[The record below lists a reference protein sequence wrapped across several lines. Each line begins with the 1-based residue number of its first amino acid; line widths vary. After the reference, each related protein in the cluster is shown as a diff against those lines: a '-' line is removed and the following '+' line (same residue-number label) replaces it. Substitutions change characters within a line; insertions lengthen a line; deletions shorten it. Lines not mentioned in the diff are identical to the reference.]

1 MAESVQQYYDLLTE
15 AYLDRRND
23 EDAKCKNFRIAVE
36 QFFKFYVCPD
46 EPETA
51 TLFDRQKCWHEK
63 TGDWPLNRFI
73 SSVRV
78 DLNEISHG
86 LKHVKSKEALDY
98 YYKAC
103 VTIVYRISGE
113 EPDDRTKAA
122 YGLFDN
128 AYLGELNEQ
137 QRDAVLDGKR
147 IIYVNAGPGSGKTRL
162 LVYKV
167 IDLMAKE
174 GSDAKIVALSYTR
187 TSAKSL
193 GDRLQEASDRLNLVR
208 PTIPYSGTIHS
219 YCLNCMK
226 EYRSRNGGR
235 FDYSIADDSEIDE
248 IVEDIFY
255 GLDGAYEREVIK
267 QVVLKPETECDAS
280 LREAIAERKDIYNR
294 ITVGQILSLY
304 YRELESN
311 EDFVKWCGERVNRL
325 LVDEAQDLT
334 IENYQIFDLLLR
346 KLPELKIFLVGDPR
360 QNIFSFLGGSYKNL
374 DEFLKAYE
382 GEVSMRYLSY
392 SYRCPQKVLDFTNT
406 MDFTDCDNVALTSLS
421 KEEGTIRV
429 QGYEDEYEEAKYTV
443 GYIKERGDFGKIAI
457 LSPRLR
463 PLSKIVD
470 ELNKADISFT
480 VKGGSNAIKP
490 HIQAFNCMNRYVES
504 KGKAIGAA
512 NNLCEKIEKP
522 KCRTLKEFGQTE
534 VGAQLNTLSL
544 TYNNGNMPYIELAR
558 KFVGLCRKYLPF
570 GDKVEQDEDFRKLY
584 ALVIKQSAAPADF
597 SRLFKTC
604 RRQFESSEVDFKS
617 TGHTP
622 ESVTI
627 STVHSAKGLEWPC
640 VILPCMSENYFPNKK
655 LQDSVDPEER
665 LDGLNT
671 DRKLLFVGVTRTMKD
686 LVVSYP
692 AMIADTRTQTK
703 ASSLLGALALL

>member
-1 MAESVQQYYDLLTE
+1 MSNSAQLYYGQLTE

-23 EDAKCKNFRIAVE
+23 EDAKCKNFRVVLE
-36 QFFKFYVCPD
+36 DFFRNHVCPG
-46 EPETA
+46 EPDTTTFFE
-51 TLFDRQKCWHEK
+51 LQKLWHDA
-63 TGDWPLNRFI
+63 TGDWPLNRFV

-78 DLNEISHG
+78 DLNDIVHG
-86 LKHVKSKEALDY
+86 HKHVKSKEVLDY
-98 YYKAC
+98 YFKAC
-103 VTIVYRISGE
+103 VTIVYRVSGA

-128 AYLGELNEQ
+128 AYLSEVNEQ
-137 QRDAVLDGKR
+137 QRDAILDAKR

-167 IDLMAKE
+167 VDLMAKE
-174 GSDAKIVALSYTR
+174 GGDAKIVALSYTR

-193 GDRLQEASDRLNLVR
+193 GDRLQEAADRLNLVR

-226 EYRSRNGGR
+226 EYRAHNGGK

-255 GLDGAYEREVIK
+255 GLDGAYERESIK

-280 LREAIAERKDIYNR
+280 LREAISERKDIYNR
-294 ITVGQILSLY
+294 ITVGQILSQF

-311 EDFVKWCGERVNRL
+311 DDFVKWCGERMNRL

-346 KLPELKIFLVGDPR
+346 KLPGLKVFLVGDPR
-360 QNIFSFLGGSYKNL
+360 QNIFGFLGGSYKHL
-374 DEFLKAYE
+374 DEFLKTYE

-392 SYRCPQKVLDFTNT
+392 SYRCPQKILDYTNT
-406 MDFTDCDNVALTSLS
+406 LLFTDCDNIALTSLS
-421 KEEGTIRV
+421 EEEGTIRV
-429 QGYEDEYEEAKYTV
+429 QGYEDEYEEAKGTV
-443 GYIKERGDFGKIAI
+443 SYIIERGDFGKIAI
-457 LSPRLR
+457 LSPRLK

-470 ELNKADISFT
+470 ELNNADISFT

-504 KGKAIGAA
+504 RGKAIGAA

-534 VGAQLNTLSL
+534 VGTHLNTLSL
-544 TYNNGNMPYIELAR
+544 TYNNGNMAYVELAR

-570 GDKVEQDEDFRKLY
+570 GDKAEQDEDFKKLY
-584 ALVIKQSAAPADF
+584 SLVIKQSTTPADF

-604 RRQFESSEVDFKS
+604 RRLFESSEVDFKS
-617 TGHTP
+617 TGHSS
-622 ESVTI
+622 EVVTI
-627 STVHSAKGLEWPC
+627 STIHSAKGLEWPC

-655 LQDSVDPEER
+655 LQDNVDPEER

-692 AMIADTRTQTK
+692 TMLRDTRTQTK